1 MTWSAPIE
9 RSSSNFPVLS
19 TAVTSAP
26 TLANRAARTQ
36 GEAPSAATGVGR
48 LSFGLFAT
56 LDELFKPTAMHTKQ
70 SVH

>member
-1 MTWSAPIE
+1 MRPTVW
-9 RSSSNFPVLS
+9 LS
-19 TAVTSAP
+19 GRAVRTMHLRKPEPS
-26 TLANRAARTQ
+26 LANRAAHTQ
-36 GEAPSAATGVGR
+36 GEALSAAAGVGR